1 MRHMT
6 NDEIRLDIAGLT
18 ERLRQI
24 RIEKG
29 LPPDPPEREDFV
41 EIPLSLAL
49 VERLQPFRAIAVRY
63 ASILAAGHVAR
74 IDTDKLAEYAEMA
87 RLLDFSKGFW
97 CRLHGSGA
105 NGVLSV
111 MKRLNALID
120 AGRTEEIDTNGAM
133 RGVHFCIELMT
144 KDEGLRHDLFDQYGK
159 YDMDARKEAERLL
172 SDPDALQAAVD
183 EAKRKLEEDDIDE
196 QTTESA

>member
-1 MRHMT
+1 MRNMT

-63 ASILAAGHVAR
+63 ASILAAGQVAR
-74 IDTDKLAEYAEMA
+74 IDMDKLAEYAEMA
-87 RLLDFSKGFW
+87 RVLNRSVGFF
-97 CRLHGSGA
+97 CSLHALGA
-105 NGVLSV
+105 NGVLAA
-111 MKRLNALID
+111 MKRINALID
-120 AGRTEEIDTNGAM
+120 AGRSDEINTNKEM
-133 RGVHFCIELMT
+133 RGVHYCIEWMT
-144 KDEGLRHDLFDQYGK
+144 KDEGLRHDLFDQHGK
-159 YDMDARKEAERLL
+159 YDMDARKEAEHLL
-172 SDPDALQAAVD
+172 SNPDALRAAVD
-183 EAKRKLEEDDIDE
+183 AAKRKLEEDDIDE